1 MKYLKT
7 YESTD
12 FTKENSEILN
22 TIDILTSFVDDLVQ
36 LKFEEGVSD
45 KNPIQAFARC
55 SGQRYDLITFAKYV
69 NENINNS
76 ISTIEWTLSGSSKN
90 IDDKELDLTSEEFL
104 NKLKEFS
111 PNCRVNNFR
120 KKVEKDS
127 LIIYSK
133 GKYETTN
140 KINASIALNMVDS
153 NKTRYKHLFI

>member
-45 KNPIQAFARC
+45 RKSIQAFARC
-55 SGQRYDLITFAKYV
+55 SNQRYDLITFAKYV
-69 NENINNS
+69 NENINKS
-76 ISTIEWTLSGSSKN
+76 ISSIDWTISGSSKN
-90 IDDKELDLTSEEFL
+90 LDDRELDLSIEEFM
-104 NKLKEFS
+104 NRIKEFS
-111 PNCRVNNFR
+111 PNCRINNFR

-127 LIIYSK
+127 MIIYSK

-140 KINASIALNMVDS
+140 KSNATITLQMFDS
-153 NKTRYKHLFI
+153 DKTRYKHLFT

>member
-140 KINASIALNMVDS
+140 KINTSIALNMVDS

>member
-45 KNPIQAFARC
+45 RKPIQAFARC
-55 SGQRYDLITFAKYV
+55 SNQRYDLITFAKYV
-69 NENINNS
+69 NENINKS
-76 ISTIEWTLSGSSKN
+76 ISSIDWTISGSSKN
-90 IDDKELDLTSEEFL
+90 LDDRELDLSIEEFM
-104 NKLKEFS
+104 NRIKEFS
-111 PNCRVNNFR
+111 PNCRINNFR

-127 LIIYSK
+127 MIIYSK

-140 KINASIALNMVDS
+140 KSNATITLQMFDS
-153 NKTRYKHLFI
+153 DKTRYKHLFI

>member
-12 FTKENSEILN
+12 FAKENSEILN

-45 KNPIQAFARC
+45 RKPIQAFARC
-55 SGQRYDLITFAKYV
+55 SNQRYDLITFAKYV
-69 NENINNS
+69 NENINKS
-76 ISTIEWTLSGSSKN
+76 ISSIDWTISGSSKN
-90 IDDKELDLTSEEFL
+90 LDDRELDLSIEEFM
-104 NKLKEFS
+104 NRIKEFS
-111 PNCRVNNFR
+111 PNCRINNFR

-127 LIIYSK
+127 MIIYSK

-140 KINASIALNMVDS
+140 KSNATITLQMFDS
-153 NKTRYKHLFI
+153 DKTRYKHLFI